1 MKVFWSDF
9 AIEKVTEIAEYINR
23 DKPQI
28 TEKWVASIFDRVK
41 QLESFPKSGRVV
53 PEVNRSNIREI
64 FFGNYRI
71 IYRIEKKAINI
82 LTVGQGKQLLPI
94 EDVSDE

>member
-9 AIEKVTEIAEYINR
+9 AIEKVTEIAEYITR
-23 DKPQI
+23 DNPHG

-53 PEVNRSNIREI
+53 PEVNRANIREI
-64 FFGNYRI
+64 LFGNYRI
-71 IYRIEKKAINI
+71 IYKVETDQIII
-82 LTVGQGKQLLPI
+82 LTVYHGKQILPVDEI
-94 EDVSDE
+94 EE